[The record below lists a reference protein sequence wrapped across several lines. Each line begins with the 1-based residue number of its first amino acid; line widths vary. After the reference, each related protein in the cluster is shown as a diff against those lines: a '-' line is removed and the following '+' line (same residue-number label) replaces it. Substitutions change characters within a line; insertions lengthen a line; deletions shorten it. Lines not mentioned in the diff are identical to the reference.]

1 MDKRGRNWRT
11 IRWLVGGILVVA
23 ISAATG
29 RQLIEGTSPPVA
41 RAQAQETASRPE
53 PPSEEPLLVVHPL
66 QGALDRTTVQPG
78 SIQAYESVQLYAGA
92 SGYLKTLNVDIG
104 DRIKKG
110 QILALVDVPELEKQV
125 QRCAAV
131 VEQNRARVAQMRA
144 RAVSARAD
152 WDAARAAVPRAE
164 AMLKSKSAELRYRQL
179 QLQRMRDLAASK
191 SIEDKLVDETT
202 SHRDAVREGE
212 AAAQEAV
219 TSAKANVAAMAAK
232 IQAADADIDEALA
245 EVKVAQAELEKT
257 QVQVRFATVLAPFD
271 GVVTQ
276 RNFFPND
283 FVRGA
288 NEGGGHLPLLTV
300 QRTDRMRV
308 IVQVPDRDVPYC
320 DPGDPAE
327 IEIDALP
334 GKKLTARISRV
345 SQSEDPSTRLM
356 HVEIDLPNPTGKISN
371 GMYGKATI
379 LLNKTNLLALPPSC
393 LVEKPRDGKGK
404 VLVVRDG
411 RVKVVPVTV
420 GVENSRQ
427 IGVQGPLTAQD
438 QVILN
443 PPSKL
448 VDGST
453 VEVVAVENSS
463 EGQNAH

>member
-1 MDKRGRNWRT
+1 MDKQGRNWRT
-11 IRWLVGGILVVA
+11 VRWLVGGVLVVG

-29 RQLIEGTSPPVA
+29 RQLIEGMSPPVA
-41 RAQAQETASRPE
+41 RAQETAARPE

-219 TSAKANVAAMAAK
+219 TSAKANVAAMAAR

-288 NEGGGHLPLLTV
+288 NEGGDHLPLLTV

-308 IVQVPDRDVPYC
+308 VVQVPDRDVPYC

-334 GKKLTARISRV
+334 GKKLIARISRI

-379 LLNKTNLLALPPSC
+379 LLNKSNFLALPASC

-411 RVKVVPVTV
+411 RVKVVPVTI

-443 PPSKL
+443 PESKL
-448 VDGST
+448 VDGSP
-453 VEVVAVENSS
+453 VQVVAVENSS
-463 EGQNAH
+463 EGQSAH